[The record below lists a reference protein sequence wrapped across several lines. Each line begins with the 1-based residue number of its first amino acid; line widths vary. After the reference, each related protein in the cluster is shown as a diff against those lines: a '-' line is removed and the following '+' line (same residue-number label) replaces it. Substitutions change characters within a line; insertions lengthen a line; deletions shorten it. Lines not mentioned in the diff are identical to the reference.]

1 MNESVVTV
9 NLANNE
15 CNGWRKMYEGS
26 GMELKHIP
34 TKHPAFYLKAD
45 PDPKSQTN
53 ADPGGSGS
61 TTLQPSK

>member
-1 MNESVVTV
+1 
-9 NLANNE
+9 
-15 CNGWRKMYEGS
+15 MYEGS